1 MNNAER
7 LLGTDVTEHALPG
20 IGRRY
25 ECATIDGGEVVVVLH
40 HSGRRDLY
48 VWDTGRDAPRAAVT
62 LTDSQ
67 ARTLGAVLSG
77 AYLKPVLVDEVEA
90 VIGELLIDWVTL
102 RPDSPGVGRTIA
114 ELDIRR
120 ATRMYVAAIVR
131 SDGPLVAPPP
141 SETLRAGDR
150 LVVVGRPGDLA
161 GLVRHVVGRDG

>member
-1 MNNAER
+1 MNDAGR
-7 LLGTDVTEHALPG
+7 LLSTDVTEHALPR

-40 HSGRRDLY
+40 HSAQRDLY
-48 VWDTGRDAPRAAVT
+48 VWDASRDAPRAAVT

-102 RPDSPGVGRTIA
+102 RPDSAGVGRTIA

-120 ATRMYVAAIVR
+120 ATRMHVAAIVR
-131 SDGPLVAPPP
+131 NDGPLVAPPP
-141 SETLRAGDR
+141 SEVLRAGDR
-150 LVVVGRPGDLA
+150 LVVIGRPEDLVA
-161 GLVRHVVGRDG
+161 LVRHVVGRDG